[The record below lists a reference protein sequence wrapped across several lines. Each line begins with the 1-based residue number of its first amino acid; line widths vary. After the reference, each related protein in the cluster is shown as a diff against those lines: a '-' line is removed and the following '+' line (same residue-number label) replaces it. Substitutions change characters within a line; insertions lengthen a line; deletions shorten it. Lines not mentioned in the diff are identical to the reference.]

1 MAYLLQTEAGGVVK
15 STAEEPKYLPQNLSP
30 FASPKV
36 VPIAAIAA
44 VVPPG
49 IYALKDKIYIIMLQW
64 TMFTYLAT
72 TLYLRAKLS

>member
-1 MAYLLQTEAGGVVK
+1 MAYLLQIELGGVVK
-15 STAEEPKYLPQNLSP
+15 STAVVPKYLPQNLSP
-30 FASPKV
+30 CTSPKV

-64 TMFTYLAT
+64 TMYTYLAT